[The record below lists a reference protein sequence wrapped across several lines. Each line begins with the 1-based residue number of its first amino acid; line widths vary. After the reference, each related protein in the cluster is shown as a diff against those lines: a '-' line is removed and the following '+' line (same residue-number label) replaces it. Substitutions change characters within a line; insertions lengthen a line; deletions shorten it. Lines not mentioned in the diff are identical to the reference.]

1 MLFVGR
7 RRIVDNRE
15 VSMADVPE
23 EEVESR
29 YEATFGVL
37 IVIGLQATLAG
48 ESLGNGWTLIGL
60 PGWVWL
66 IAVVPEAALLL
77 ALSWSLPRNRL
88 EHMGLRRRVALG
100 PCARLRSSTR
110 N

>member
-1 MLFVGR
+1 MLFGGR

-15 VSMADVPE
+15 ASTADVHE

-29 YEATFGVL
+29 YEATSGVL

-48 ESLGNGWTLIGL
+48 VSLGNGWTLIGL

-66 IAVVPEAALLL
+66 IAVVP
-77 ALSWSLPRNRL
+77 
-88 EHMGLRRRVALG
+88 RRRCCWCSPGLYLG
-100 PCARLRSSTR
+100 IVSSRWDVVERWPLRSSA
-110 N
+110 